1 MEDFQLSFRH
11 ALGLLQQTTDKVF
24 AEALDTELN
33 HIQSRPSDLPMQ
45 LLGLAWI
52 GVGRL
57 ILHLSVP
64 DSPVDPA
71 VIQNT
76 TYDLL
81 RRNEEDL
88 RTQIHLH
95 EQLEQLVTGNAR
107 NDVTEELHSR
117 LLEIQLQLGEC
128 SDTPQRRVLPRLHLF
143 WSEVSQFTKSVLDPT
158 KLSAL
163 LDALLVGQADAITRE
178 TVLQESLSG
187 FYRRL
192 DTVYPEFSDINVILK
207 LAILYIRLGAGILT
221 NYAVFETSDSSPSKM
236 ANFLL
241 PNPSVRSSSKII
253 YHFEDLKTSSS
264 AVFLPTLLAVSASSA
279 EIALGTRSAAPLSL
293 VDIAYEQA
301 VGLWHIDRAKETD
314 WQKDMNS
321 LYRSSTSSHHPLS
334 DAQIEEEEFLAMF
347 PTFENAFEVAA
358 NSGGPN
364 FDAKR
369 PLSRIQASDAISLL
383 HIHFALTDSQIAS
396 RSAVDPFNNF
406 RELRGTAIRTLLQQS
421 LGTLPATLDYA
432 GAYLQLN
439 LLHETLQDLTS
450 EANPRPSSYNFYADP
465 NYQELKRASFVIEA
479 LRQRLE
485 VISEEWPDQMVLRH
499 LMEKCDYILGVT
511 AGAPVAKM
519 LSMIEQLLE
528 HTDDWETYANRNN
541 SINSNREELVRL
553 VVDWRRLE
561 LSCWQTLLD
570 SQSTAFANEISFWWF
585 RLYDAVVRGPLSAS
599 QETTTVD
606 QDPLQAYVES
616 LIPLLDDFMQ
626 NGPLG
631 QFHVRLRLLHS
642 FERYTSMII
651 PVKTTADQATIGLI
665 NRILHSTCSY
675 FDLFSES
682 LQKHLDEQKG
692 LLETEVKGFIKL
704 ASWKDVNV
712 QALKQSARKTH
723 YQLYKI
729 VRKYRDVLR
738 HPIRDRLLP
747 FASGETKDCTPYT
760 GSISNGSPQNG
771 SLKDLHSSPVPC
783 SLSHGPLIDLR
794 RRCNKFRFLI
804 YNHITP
810 FIKKFTADLLDEFAV
825 EIITTSKRL
834 AELLVPSTLTGDLR
848 ERHIK
853 ALQVRKRK
861 AWSDLL
867 RELKL
872 AGLKSNLKPDIL
884 RQNTSQAYVRR
895 QDIMPRD
902 PELVIEVDK
911 GEIYFLKLSGSLPVL
926 RAALPSHHSD
936 LTTRDIQKGVAFL
949 ECGFSMAIDLR
960 SRCVITVR

>member
-1 MEDFQLSFRH
+1 
-11 ALGLLQQTTDKVF
+11 
-24 AEALDTELN
+24 
-33 HIQSRPSDLPMQ
+33 MQ

-52 GVGRL
+52 GVARL

-71 VIQNT
+71 AVQNT
-76 TYDLL
+76 IYDLL
-81 RRNEEDL
+81 RHNEEDL
-88 RTQIHLH
+88 KTQIHLH
-95 EQLEQLVTGNAR
+95 EQLEGLVTGNAR
-107 NDVTEELHSR
+107 NDITEVLQSR

-128 SDTPQRRVLPRLHLF
+128 SDIPQRRVLPRLHLF
-143 WSEVSQFTKSVLDPT
+143 WSEISQFTKSVLDPT

-163 LDALLVGQADAITRE
+163 LDALLVGQRDATICE

-207 LAILYIRLGAGILT
+207 LAILYMRLGARILT
-221 NYAVFETSDSSPSKM
+221 NCETGDSKM

-253 YHFEDLKTSSS
+253 YHFEDLKSSGS
-264 AVFLPTLLAVSASSA
+264 AVFLPTLLVVSASSA
-279 EIALGTRSAAPLSL
+279 ELALGTRSAEPLSL
-293 VDIAYEQA
+293 VDVAYEQA

-314 WQKDMNS
+314 WQKEINS
-321 LYRSSTSSHHPLS
+321 LYRSSTYGHQPLS

-347 PTFENAFEVAA
+347 PTFENAFEAAA
-358 NSGGPN
+358 NLGGPN

-369 PLSRIQASDAISLL
+369 PQSHIQASDTISLL
-383 HIHFALTDSQIAS
+383 HIHFALTDSPMAS
-396 RSAVDPFNNF
+396 RCEVDPYDNF
-406 RELRGTAIRTLLQQS
+406 RELRNAAIRTLLQQS
-421 LGTLPATLDYA
+421 LGALPASLDYA

-450 EANPRPSSYNFYADP
+450 EAKSRPSSYNFYADP

-499 LMEKCDYILGVT
+499 LIEKCDYILGVT
-511 AGAPVAKM
+511 AGVPVAKM

-528 HTDDWETYANRNN
+528 QTDDWETYASRSN
-541 SINSNREELVRL
+541 SIKSNREELVRL

-585 RLYDAVVRGPLSAS
+585 RLYDAVIRGPLSAS
-599 QETTTVD
+599 QETSTVD
-606 QDPLQAYVES
+606 QDPLHAYVES

-651 PVKTTADQATIGLI
+651 PVKTSTDQATLGLI

-729 VRKYRDVLR
+729 VRKYHDVLR

-747 FASGETKDCTPYT
+747 FASGDAEYRMLST
-760 GSISNGSPQNG
+760 GSMSKSPPQNG
-771 SLKDLHSSPVPC
+771 NLKDSNSSPVPFP
-783 SLSHGPLIDLR
+783 LSQGLLVNLR
-794 RRCNKFRFLI
+794 RRCDKFRFLI
-804 YNHITP
+804 YNRIKP
-810 FIKKFTADLLDEFAV
+810 FVKKFTADLLDEFAV

-834 AELLVPSTLTGDLR
+834 AEHLVPATLTGELR

-895 QDIMPRD
+895 QVIMPRD
-902 PELVIEVDK
+902 PELGIEVDK
-911 GEIYFLKLSGSLPVL
+911 GEVYFLKVSGSLPVL
-926 RAALPSHHSD
+926 RASLPSHHSD

-960 SRCVITVR
+960 SRCVIAIHSKGECSMYNADLPLLWI